1 MISPVFLENI
11 FTWMGI
17 NLILAVIPLV
27 LSFFI
32 FRNSLWEK
40 SAGKNALSVFFR
52 VIHILAILV
61 FFVFL
66 PNAPYTITDLI
77 HLVRQI
83 RDSRYFKLT
92 DSQILYGLIPQYLIF
107 IFLGMSSYTI
117 AFRKFLVFMQK
128 INVKKTIILV
138 LKFVI
143 PIFMAV
149 GVFLGR
155 NYRYNSWDVILHIPS
170 MLRILLSEMGK
181 GSFYFY
187 IIYLYFS
194 IVILYECLSIFYRTL
209 LPNLFQT
216 KIKQLGE

>member
-1 MISPVFLENI
+1 MISSVFLENI

-27 LSFFI
+27 LSFLI
-32 FRNSLWEK
+32 FRSSLWK
-40 SAGKNALSVFFR
+40 MSSGTNVLPVFFR
-52 VIHILAILV
+52 TTHVFAILV

-66 PNAPYTITDLI
+66 PNAPYTMTDLI

-83 RDSRYFKLT
+83 RDYRYFDLT
-92 DSQILYGLIPQYLIF
+92 DSQILYGLIPQYFIF

-117 AFRKFLVFMQK
+117 AFRRFLVFMQN
-128 INVKKTIILV
+128 INVKKPIVLT

-155 NYRYNSWDVILHIPS
+155 KYRYNSWDIILHIPS

-181 GSFYFY
+181 ASFYFY
-187 IIYLYFS
+187 IVYFYFS

-216 KIKQLGE
+216 KISD